1 MKLNKSLIVLLAVF
15 MLILSAGAVSAEGF
29 LVTDDGDESVATD
42 FEDVAGDGD
51 DVKTSDDVAT
61 DDNTDDNTDDEGDDV
76 ATDDDAP
83 EVIAAPDDAAGNA
96 TGDDATG
103 SSSNLSKNPTANP
116 ILVLLA
122 AIASVGIA
130 SIKRK

>member
-29 LVTDDGDESVATD
+29 LVTDDDDESVATD
-42 FEDVAGDGD
+42 FEDVAGD
-51 DVKTSDDVAT
+51 
-61 DDNTDDNTDDEGDDV
+61 
-76 ATDDDAP
+76 
-83 EVIAAPDDAAGNA
+83 
-96 TGDDATG
+96 GDDATG

>member
-1 MKLNKSLIVLLAVF
+1 

-29 LVTDDGDESVATD
+29 NTVAGEDMPVADDVADDDATGDDG
-42 FEDVAGDGD
+42 EDVSDDDATGD
-51 DVKTSDDVAT
+51 DVSDHDT
-61 DDNTDDNTDDEGDDV
+61 
-76 ATDDDAP
+76 P
-83 EVIAAPDDAAGNA
+83 EVIAAPDDASGN
-96 TGDDATG
+96 ATG

>member
-51 DVKTSDDVAT
+51 DVKTSDDVA
-61 DDNTDDNTDDEGDDV
+61 TDDNTDDEGDDV

>member
-29 LVTDDGDESVATD
+29 NTVAGEDMPVADDVADDDATGDDG
-42 FEDVAGDGD
+42 EDVSDDDATGD
-51 DVKTSDDVAT
+51 DVSDDDAT
-61 DDNTDDNTDDEGDDV
+61 GDDV
-76 ATDDDAP
+76 SDHDTP
-83 EVIAAPDDAAGNA
+83 EVIAAPDDASGN
-96 TGDDATG
+96 ATG

>member
-61 DDNTDDNTDDEGDDV
+61 DDNTDDEGDDV
-76 ATDDDAP
+76 ATGDDAP
-83 EVIAAPDDAAGNA
+83 EVVAAPDDAAGNA

>member
-1 MKLNKSLIVLLAVF
+1 

-61 DDNTDDNTDDEGDDV
+61 DDNTDDEGDDV
-76 ATDDDAP
+76 ATGDDAP
-83 EVIAAPDDAAGNA
+83 EVVAAPDDAAGNA